1 MKALDVAR
9 RILFVPVASVRP
21 YLVFKGT
28 LLMLAF
34 DLWITRIEHSGRYGA
49 GGFNVAHFAWLD
61 AVQPSVTPGLTIAV
75 ITLAGLLCFGV
86 ALAPKP
92 PRWLIALTFL
102 LYTWSWAMSMLD
114 SYQHHYLSS
123 IVLLAFVFFP
133 RLTAREA
140 LDPPA
145 APEPDKKTRKER
157 KKTKKAK
164 ATPEE
169 KPRDSSAP
177 WLLAPAAT
185 TAAWG
190 YVVLAASIAVIYAY
204 AAYSKTADEWLA
216 GAALQRVVGLPAD
229 GSIPPGAEDPLSL
242 FRAFAGSFGFEGP
255 RFFWLMG
262 HSVVI
267 VQIIC
272 ATGYLL
278 APFRD
283 VTRSR
288 PMRVFASIAL
298 VTALAFHAGAEVMNL
313 KIGWFS
319 WYMMFYALVYLL
331 PQRAVVVAARLCI
344 PVADRPH
351 AMELLAFRI
360 ITGLTLTLFG
370 ARMHDWMIGGLG
382 IALLAVTPVRMLMN
396 ALSEAKAPAT
406 AALVS
411 AGIGAA
417 ALAATGTA
425 IHLPGAEAGGIV
437 AACLLGAGTIGLLV
451 RQSDARRIYP
461 YGVAAS
467 LGALSLFLAIRFSD
481 VRFDFYR
488 NVGGDNRR
496 RGDLVH
502 AYEAYVLANRY
513 APEGKNRER
522 QDARAPRR
530 APTPR

>member
-1 MKALDVAR
+1 M
-9 RILFVPVASVRP
+9 
-21 YLVFKGT
+21 
-28 LLMLAF
+28 
-34 DLWITRIEHSGRYGA
+34 
-49 GGFNVAHFAWLD
+49 AHFAWLD

-190 YVVLAASIAVIYAY
+190 YVVLAADIAVIYAY

-216 GAALQRVVGLPAD
+216 GAALQRVAGLPAD

-278 APFRD
+278 TPFRD

-313 KIGWFS
+313 KIRLVQLS
-319 WYMMFYALVYLL
+319 YMDSALVYLL

-437 AACLLGAGTIGLLV
+437 AACLLQRAHDPAP
-451 RQSDARRIYP
+451 RSAERRAP
-461 YGVAAS
+461 N
-467 LGALSLFLAIRFSD
+467 LSLRRRRLPWAHLALLGHPLLGRPL
-481 VRFDFYR
+481 RLLPQHL
-488 NVGGDNRR
+488 GGDNHR

-522 QDARAPRR
+522 QERELREELQRR
-530 APTPR
+530 GDLPSQ